1 MRRGGIVGFQEG
13 GIADEL
19 TYGDQDEQDSFG
31 IGDALKYPFEH
42 PIQSASAL
50 ALAKIFGPKVARDAM
65 RWQSIPSAWGKTSGA
80 IGKVTEGLGSLL
92 RSGAGTGKYN
102 PARWVSGALTRPW
115 SSTPSKS
122 TAWTNISDANR
133 ALGRRGLG
141 RGILG
146 GLAGIGTT
154 LGFWPSG
161 DEDEDEVVSPV
172 ADQDERRRTPSG
184 EGAGRGGM
192 YQDLFEK
199 IKEYEELASVP
210 SASELTRYK
219 LAEDRANEL
228 GDYQAGI
235 ARLRPTEEQYGQSLR
250 GASFSKLSQF
260 LGRTGDPSKRQDFG
274 QIGEAIRAERD
285 RQLREKLGFE
295 DKLAG
300 IDTDIYG
307 VESGSLA
314 ERVKRERAGDPFRA
328 VLLGAMQ
335 SAAES
340 KAAHRRAMAVANVG
354 VERENQKQIAR
365 LYQMLMEQTL
375 PESDQQ
381 MIIAE
386 IQRLGGGGG
395 LSGLMEQA
403 QGAR

>member
-1 MRRGGIVGFQEG
+1 
-13 GIADEL
+13 
-19 TYGDQDEQDSFG
+19 
-31 IGDALKYPFEH
+31 
-42 PIQSASAL
+42 
-50 ALAKIFGPKVARDAM
+50 
-65 RWQSIPSAWGKTSGA
+65 
-80 IGKVTEGLGSLL
+80 
-92 RSGAGTGKYN
+92 
-102 PARWVSGALTRPW
+102 
-115 SSTPSKS
+115 
-122 TAWTNISDANR
+122 
-133 ALGRRGLG
+133 
-141 RGILG
+141 
-146 GLAGIGTT
+146 